1 MADGGMDGRLP
12 RGRVRRGRYAAVAGL
27 AGTLLLW
34 PVGSS
39 PATASGLVPAPP
51 SPGTL
56 AEGPATQCAPAGTV
70 RGRLG
75 QYAEVTLCVTAGGG
89 SMTVTAAADCRTT
102 AAGARAR
109 VCRTA
114 GDWTMH
120 REPGGGPAVTPIP
133 VPAGEAPATGALA
146 GRTDYPGPGTYRV
159 EADVRIT
166 AAPPADAPADS
177 HAPAETLRGRVGAVF
192 TLTEPKPQPAYR
204 TEVAGPDG
212 RAAALAPG
220 TATLLTY
227 TVTATGEHGDG
238 SARLGLIGEA
248 GSGMEVTSADARCVN
263 PLPGRYPSTTRT
275 RHALDCTLTDIQPGR
290 PATVT
295 VRATV
300 RDVCSTLV
308 AKLGHW
314 TPRGQSPTG
323 GMLDGP
329 TVPCEP
335 SGD

>member
-1 MADGGMDGRLP
+1 M
-12 RGRVRRGRYAAVAGL
+12 
-27 AGTLLLW
+27 LLW
-34 PVGSS
+34 PVGPS
-39 PATASGLVPAPP
+39 PATATPSATASGFVPTPP

-56 AEGPATQCAPAGTV
+56 AEGPVTQCAAAGTV

-75 QYAEVTLCVTAGGG
+75 QYAQVTLCVTAGGG
-89 SMTVTAAADCRTT
+89 SMTVTAAADCRAT

-114 GDWTMH
+114 GGWAMH
-120 REPGGGPAVTPIP
+120 REPGGGPAVTP
-133 VPAGEAPATGALA
+133 VPADEAPATGTLA

-159 EADVRIT
+159 AADVRIT
-166 AAPPADAPADS
+166 AAPPADAAAHPLADTEADAS
-177 HAPAETLRGRVGAVF
+177 AETPAETLRGRVGAVF

-220 TATLLTY
+220 TATHLTY

-248 GSGMEVTSADARCVN
+248 GSGMEVISADARCVN

-300 RDVCSTLV
+300 RDTCSTLV

-335 SGD
+335 AED